1 MIDIADSTI
10 SIIVIHCQRY
20 WLQQLLIVVRL
31 CEIHT
36 MDPLTLVSPMMQ
48 LVKGGMEA
56 WGGARVSEDWL
67 QRAGS
72 LIFTHWEREVDRVA
86 AVMMVSG
93 EASGEG
99 VASFV
104 MVVWVA
110 DYPSAQ
116 REVEWMVVVLM
127 VGCGARRGDFL
138 CGVGLGCW
146 AVNSFVC
153 PCRRWQNG
161 VGAVR

>member
-1 MIDIADSTI
+1 
-10 SIIVIHCQRY
+10 
-20 WLQQLLIVVRL
+20 
-31 CEIHT
+31 
-36 MDPLTLVSPMMQ
+36 
-48 LVKGGMEA
+48 
-56 WGGARVSEDWL
+56 
-67 QRAGS
+67 
-72 LIFTHWEREVDRVA
+72 VDRVA